1 LQDIETWN
9 IAGGTLEY
17 VDETHTYI
25 FNGEILP
32 SITQIL
38 KVKFGNKYDGVSY
51 EVLKRAS
58 ELGTNMH
65 QKIQDYEEHNINDVG
80 DTELQNYRFLKKHY
94 KWEVEE
100 CEVPI
105 VLIIDGKP
113 IGAGR
118 LDLLVKKDDKLGI
131 LDLKRT
137 SVFDKEYV
145 AFQTNL
151 YRLGFQSTY
160 NRDIELIGGIHLR
173 ESKRKYYELPIN
185 ENMAISLLNKY
196 LKEKENE

>member
-1 LQDIETWN
+1 MLNLQEIETWN
-9 IAGGTLEY
+9 IAGGILEY
-17 VDETHTYI
+17 IDETHTYI

-38 KVKFGNKYDGVSY
+38 RVKFGNKYNGISE

-65 QKIQDYEEHNINDVG
+65 QMIQDYEEHNIDYVG
-80 DTELQNYRFLKKHY
+80 DTELRNYKFLKKYH
-94 KWEVEE
+94 KWEVER

-105 VLIIDGKP
+105 VLIIDDKP

-118 LDLLVKKDDKLGI
+118 LDLLVKKDGKLGI

-137 SVFDKEYV
+137 SSFDRDYV
-145 AFQTNL
+145 AYQTNL
-151 YRLGFQSTY
+151 YRLGFKSTY
-160 NRDIELIGGIHLR
+160 NKEIEFVGGIHLR
-173 ESKRKYYELPIN
+173 EDKRKYYELPIKEDLAMEIIN
-185 ENMAISLLNKY
+185 EY
-196 LKEKENE
+196 LKEN

>member
-1 LQDIETWN
+1 MQEIETWN
-9 IAGGTLEY
+9 IAGGILEY
-17 VDETHTYI
+17 IDETHTYI

-38 KVKFGNKYDGVSY
+38 RVKFGNKYNGVSE

-65 QKIQDYEEHNINDVG
+65 QMIQDYEEHNIDYVG
-80 DTELQNYRFLKKHY
+80 DIELRNYKFLKKYH
-94 KWEVEE
+94 KWEVER

-105 VLIIDGKP
+105 VLIINDKP

-118 LDLLVKKDDKLGI
+118 LDLLVKKDGKLGI

-137 SVFDKEYV
+137 SSFDRDYV
-145 AFQTNL
+145 AYQTNL
-151 YRLGFQSTY
+151 YRLGFKSTY
-160 NRDIELIGGIHLR
+160 NKEIEFVGGIHLR
-173 ESKRKYYELPIN
+173 EDKRKYYELPIKEDLAMEIIN
-185 ENMAISLLNKY
+185 EY
-196 LKEKENE
+196 LKEN

>member
-1 LQDIETWN
+1 MHDIEVWN
-9 IAGGTLEY
+9 LPIGTLEY
-17 VDETHTYI
+17 IDEIHTYI
-25 FNGEILP
+25 FNGQILP

-38 KVKFGNKYDGVSY
+38 KVKFGNKYVGVSE

-58 ELGTNMH
+58 ELGTKMH
-65 QKIQDYEEHNINDVG
+65 QNIQDYEELTIDDAENI
-80 DTELQNYRFLKKHY
+80 ELRNYKFLKKHY
-94 KWEVEE
+94 KWEVEK

-118 LDLLVKKDDKLGI
+118 LDLLVRKDDKLGI

-145 AFQTNL
+145 ACQTNL

-160 NRDIELIGGIHLR
+160 GREIELIGGIHLR
-173 ESKRKYYELPIN
+173 ENKRKYYELPIN
-185 ENMAISLLNKY
+185 EEVAMALLEEY
-196 LKEKENE
+196 LESREL

>member
-1 LQDIETWN
+1 MNDYECWILPI
-9 IAGGTLEY
+9 GTLEFILS
-17 VDETHTYI
+17 THTYI

-38 KVKFGNKYDGVSY
+38 KVKFGNKYDGVSD
-51 EVLKRAS
+51 EVLKKAS

-65 QKIQDYEEHNINDVG
+65 QRIQDYEEHNINDVG

-118 LDLLVKKDDKLGI
+118 LDLLVRKDDKLGI

-137 SVFDKEYV
+137 SVFDKKYV

-185 ENMAISLLNKY
+185 EDMAWDLINEY
-196 LKEKENE
+196 LEKEN